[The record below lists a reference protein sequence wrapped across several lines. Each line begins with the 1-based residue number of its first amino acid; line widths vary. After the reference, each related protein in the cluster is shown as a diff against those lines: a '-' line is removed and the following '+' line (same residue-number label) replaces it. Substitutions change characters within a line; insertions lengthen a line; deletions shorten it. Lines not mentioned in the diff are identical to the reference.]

1 MVFVV
6 VAHRVG
12 KESNRNVL
20 VSAEFEAG
28 KPTIHV
34 QVRVPSNRWIIKSA
48 REVSIAGDSWLSSV
62 SFHQATS
69 VLFSED
75 VNFTPR
81 RMADRIIGGIE
92 VLHKAR
98 YTNNAHDGFLLPTFH
113 GQFVFP
119 LYLVVRRHYD
129 NDRSLSTTRRREA
142 WPMHYSNPPPSEC
155 R

>member
-69 VLFSED
+69 VR
-75 VNFTPR
+75 VNFSPR
-81 RMADRIIGGIE
+81 RMAYRIIGRIGIE

-98 YTNNAHDGFLLPTFH
+98 YTNNAHDGFLLPAFH

-129 NDRSLSTTRRREA
+129 NDRSLSTTRRRDA
-142 WPMHYSNPPPSEC
+142 WPMHCSNPPPSEC